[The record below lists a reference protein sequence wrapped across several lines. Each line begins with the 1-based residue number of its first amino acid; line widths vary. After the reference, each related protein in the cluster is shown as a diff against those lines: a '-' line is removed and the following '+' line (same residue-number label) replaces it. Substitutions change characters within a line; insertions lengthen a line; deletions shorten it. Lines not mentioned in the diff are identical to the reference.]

1 MGATGLGRTGF
12 APTAGLQKG
21 EEGQTAAGGEEG
33 DSCQHQ
39 EQWRGRGGKQG
50 GAGALSRS
58 VGTWA
63 EPRKHVRL
71 NGFPSIST
79 ELMPPV
85 EAAEEN
91 WESHFW
97 GQDRASVGLLGQGVR
112 NCQAASIF
120 KVMTNPGSFVP
131 GGIKRLGPQ
140 IRCVPACVCDLMY
153 VSG

>member
-1 MGATGLGRTGF
+1 MPRTGCSWRTVSSTDSAWGQQGWGGLGLHPLLGF
-12 APTAGLQKG
+12 KKVKKARRPL
-21 EEGQTAAGGEEG
+21 EERRG

-71 NGFPSIST
+71 NGFPSSCT

-97 GQDRASVGLLGQGVR
+97 GQDRASVGLLGQGVEG
-112 NCQAASIF
+112 
-120 KVMTNPGSFVP
+120 PGTARQHLFL
-131 GGIKRLGPQ
+131 R
-140 IRCVPACVCDLMY
+140 
-153 VSG
+153 